1 MRAPVLGQVGVLRGQ
16 GRFGSRLALLS
27 APSSSGGF
35 WPVVRPLFLF
45 SLPFQGLP
53 VLGYRCVGVFSFFP
67 FFFCVPRL
75 VSRLGSLSSHV
86 HFHLIFIF
94 TSSTLLRQGVCV
106 YHLNRCKTSYYRR
119 SVWHSR
125 PTTRNEAVG
134 MSRKG
139 NVAGFRPLQII
150 YICIVP
156 PLGAFKS
163 HLGGLIVNVYCDS
176 IYIYIYT
183 YLYI

>member
-53 VLGYRCVGVFSFFP
+53 VLGYRCVGVGVFSFFP

-150 YICIVP
+150 YIYV
-156 PLGAFKS
+156 
-163 HLGGLIVNVYCDS
+163 
-176 IYIYIYT
+176 
-183 YLYI
+183 